1 MKPYI
6 SLTLFLVLNSL
17 LIKAQ
22 NDSIWKAVIR
32 YNTISRKINISQDN
46 GILLTHNL
54 SNNGFSYQGLI
65 SKTDING
72 NKLWEKDIHTFDIL
86 HEETYN
92 YIVQSQQDN
101 NGNIYSIGGTK
112 ALSSNNDPFL
122 IKLNACGKKE
132 WAMLYYSPEIL
143 NYGVD
148 LALAPDGNI
157 VTLMRYLDPN
167 ASGTESYI
175 LKYSP
180 EGELIWNCP
189 LHSYAGD
196 SNIIL
201 PLIRDIEML
210 PSGNTICAGECYY
223 RWDSLEWFSSPYYA
237 CVSPDGEFL
246 WADAP
251 SIRDTVFLGGA
262 LKALNFPDTEKFIGL
277 GEFKFEYSS
286 PALNVYN
293 ANGQNTA
300 NYQSFHFDG
309 YKPAR
314 YYSGALLNDSTLI
327 ASARWYRDPE
337 APDTLPYIEYEYQS
351 LAVKLDTNGS
361 IIKIKSLVSNE
372 PNLYSEVAKS
382 KDDKF
387 YFFTTDYSEPGS
399 VLFKLNSDLEYDSLQ
414 TDTNH
419 YDPWC
424 PGGIPSG
431 AVEFYAEDFII
442 TTATG
447 ELPKKPENKIQI
459 APNPAQG
466 QINIRFAP
474 LPQKG
479 ELLVFDLQG
488 RMLATYPLPQG
499 TEEYIISLESYKSGN
514 YILQVVCGNE
524 FVGARQ
530 FGVIQ

>member
-1 MKPYI
+1 MKLYI
-6 SLTLFLVLNSL
+6 TLTLVLVLNSL

-54 SNNGFSYQGLI
+54 SNSGHSYQGVI
-65 SKTDING
+65 TKTDING
-72 NKLWEKDIHTFDIL
+72 NVLWEKDIHTFNTL
-86 HEETYN
+86 YEETYN
-92 YIVQSQQDN
+92 CIIQSQQDN
-101 NGNIYSIGGTK
+101 NGNIYSIGCTISM
-112 ALSSNNDPFL
+112 SSNNDPFL
-122 IKLNACGKKE
+122 IKLNTCGEKE
-132 WAMLYYSPEIL
+132 WAMLYYSPDIY
-143 NYGVD
+143 NDGAD
-148 LALAPDGNI
+148 LALDPDGNI
-157 VTLMRYLDPN
+157 VTLMHYLDPN

-201 PLIRDIEML
+201 PYISDIEML

-251 SIRDTVFLGGA
+251 SIRDTVFMKRA
-262 LKALNFPDTEKFIGL
+262 LKAIQIPEKESFIGL
-277 GEFKFEYSS
+277 GEHINTQYSS
-286 PALNVYN
+286 PGLNIYHN
-293 ANGQNTA
+293 NENST
-300 NYQSFHFDG
+300 NSQSFEFVG
-309 YKPAR
+309 YEASV
-314 YYSGALLNDSTLI
+314 YHSGALLNDSILI
-327 ASARWYRDPE
+327 ASARWYSSPE
-337 APDTLPYIEYEYQS
+337 APDTLPYIEYEHQS

-361 IIKIKSLVSNE
+361 IIKIKSLVPNE

-424 PGGIPSG
+424 PGGISSG

-459 APNPAQG
+459 APNPAREH
-466 QINIRFAP
+466 INISFEA

-479 ELLVFDLQG
+479 ELLVFDLLG

-499 TEEYIISLESYKSGN
+499 TEEYILSLEGYKCGN

-530 FGVIQ
+530 FGVVK